1 MAILTHS
8 HSSNMRVDLK
18 KFNDDSTHTVYSDFK
33 IDAARWRYKL
43 HYSEH
48 LGDGRDS
55 LNLHNGAE
63 FSAKNSGTFSGTAVR
78 FGGGWWYSGDGR
90 ESNLNGIY
98 YDTKV
103 TNENGIF
110 WFYWESRYVL
120 KECKMMIRPNGKGEC
135 AFVFSQSFS
144 MFPRVGKPGKMFP
157 QQCFQVCPR
166 FKCCFVTF
174 AI

>member
-18 KFNDDSTHTVYSDFK
+18 KFNGDSTHTVYSDFM
-33 IDAARWRYKL
+33 IGAMRWGYKL

-48 LGDGRDS
+48 LGPGKDS
-55 LNLHNGAE
+55 LTLHNSAE
-63 FSAKNSGTFSGTAVR
+63 FSAKNNGTFSGTAVR
-78 FGGGWWYSGDGR
+78 FGGGWWYSDHSR
-90 ESNLNGIY
+90 VSNLNGIY
-98 YDTKV
+98 YDTAV
-103 TNENGIF
+103 TNKNGIF
-110 WFYWESRYVL
+110 WSYWDWYYVL

-135 AFVFSQSFS
+135 AFVCSQTFCV
-144 MFPRVGKPGKMFP
+144 FPSVDKPGKMSP
-157 QQCFQVCPR
+157 QQCSQVWPG